1 MVCNSIKTTQVTNVV
16 IIGWGW
22 GLALICFQGKNGG
35 TFSNYGNSVGRSGH
49 LEWSVY
55 RACILGNNILDF
67 RSQRGVFLSVNK
79 HVCVWGGGLL
89 SVYHS
94 DPLNEKLLDRYQFE
108 TKAVRGYH

>member
-1 MVCNSIKTTQVTNVV
+1 MIGRSTMSIKKKK
-16 IIGWGW
+16 
-22 GLALICFQGKNGG
+22 KNASHERGQHWMGGGG

-55 RACILGNNILDF
+55 RASILGNNILYF
-67 RSQRGVFLSVNK
+67 RSQRGCSWVSINMCVR
-79 HVCVWGGGLL
+79 VCVCGGGLL

-108 TKAVRGYH
+108 TKAVKGYH